1 LFFVFLVVVDVIVC
15 SIPPTLSFIIF
26 YIIFAVCLRASLL
39 LFICLFFK
47 RKDYPTF
54 YSRNVLHD
62 KSICPPQI
70 SLPVSRW
77 FRDKCQLA
85 VFFGERWKQKKT
97 KQNWEPRE
105 RWSWGVPTAHLN
117 LYDFIK
123 NFFFGS
129 HLVIYQR
136 GKGKQ
141 NWMANVLIWN
151 KQKMCFFLPLYSPN
165 DPPLIILKIN
175 SEYIIQR
182 LLLCPQAPRTNV
194 PTSKA
199 LLSKKKKRRRS
210 KQKKNIQFNMK
221 SGATP
226 VFFFLLLSPYF
237 FFLKLFVSVKST
249 FFRSKLSSFSS
260 FSLSSC
266 WSCRDA
272 ISLYTHEK
280 KQKKN

>member
-1 LFFVFLVVVDVIVC
+1 
-15 SIPPTLSFIIF
+15 
-26 YIIFAVCLRASLL
+26 
-39 LFICLFFK
+39 
-47 RKDYPTF
+47 
-54 YSRNVLHD
+54 
-62 KSICPPQI
+62 
-70 SLPVSRW
+70 
-77 FRDKCQLA
+77 
-85 VFFGERWKQKKT
+85 
-97 KQNWEPRE
+97 
-105 RWSWGVPTAHLN
+105 
-117 LYDFIK
+117 
-123 NFFFGS
+123 
-129 HLVIYQR
+129 
-136 GKGKQ
+136 
-141 NWMANVLIWN
+141 
-151 KQKMCFFLPLYSPN
+151 MCFFLPLYSPN
-165 DPPLIILKIN
+165 DPPLIILKIS

-226 VFFFLLLSPYF
+226 VFFFFYF
-237 FFLKLFVSVKST
+237 PRILFVFFLKLFVSVKST

-280 KQKKN
+280 KQKKKINFCGVVCFVFLYIFVGFV